1 MQGEVVEGSGREERA
16 RGVYIQGEFV
26 VSFLPM
32 LIGGNIAMGS
42 ASI

>member
-1 MQGEVVEGSGREERA
+1 MEGSGREERA
-16 RGVYIQGEFV
+16 RGVLCAYIQGEFV